1 MENNKTRFLSGNVLK
16 IIGLISMVI
25 DHVGYMFFENCMW
38 LRIIGRLSFPIFAFM
53 IAEGC
58 KYTSNKLKYFLSV
71 FVVALVCQVGVFVFD
86 GSTKIY
92 SLMSLAIS
100 IPIIYLLQL
109 FKKSL
114 FNKDKSKYV
123 YGILFILSI
132 VTLYFL
138 NKIIEIDYGF
148 FGTILVVLTS
158 LFKREKGKE
167 DNLYLDLILM
177 GIGLILL
184 AKFTFVDQYYALLSL
199 PILGLYSGKRGKLNM
214 KWFFY
219 LFYPLHFVV
228 LELIYLIIYH

>member
-16 IIGLISMVI
+16 IIGLISMVV

-123 YGILFILSI
+123 YGSLFILSI

-148 FGTILVVLTS
+148 FGTILAVLTS

-184 AKFTFVDQYYALLSL
+184 AKFTFVEQYYALLSL
-199 PILGLYSGKRGKLNM
+199 PILALYSGKRGNLNL